1 MILDDEPS
9 PIEQHDPG
17 AATITNAT
25 AMATHQLDGAGGT
38 LADPSPLSHT
48 LSNPMPIPSPA
59 QRILPDGSSTTS
71 SGRHETT
78 RTPSPTGAPLAG
90 TNGHEGP
97 ITPRNDAGPWVFDGS
112 GVRLS
117 EEGVRPAAAAVA
129 SQNQGQDQSG
139 VSRAGSLE
147 AAVQAAGPR
156 M

>member
-1 MILDDEPS
+1 
-9 PIEQHDPG
+9 
-17 AATITNAT
+17 
-25 AMATHQLDGAGGT
+25 
-38 LADPSPLSHT
+38 
-48 LSNPMPIPSPA
+48 MPIPSPA

-71 SGRHETT
+71 SGRRVTT

-129 SQNQGQDQSG
+129 SPSQGEGG

-147 AAVQAAGPR
+147 AAVQAAGAGAGI
-156 M
+156 